1 MKNIMKRKALFLLL
15 LFCMIALHAQD
26 LYKTEKDLPYI
37 PDSEM
42 DAYRKER
49 CKLDVYYPDD
59 KKDFPT
65 IVWFHGGGLE
75 GGNKHIPQ
83 ELMNRGF
90 AVVAVNYRLSPK
102 AKNPAYI
109 EDAAAAV
116 AWAFNHMEEYGG
128 SKDKIFVSGHSAGG
142 YLSLMLAMDKK
153 YMETYEAD
161 ADKVAAYL
169 PISGQTV
176 THFTIRKERGLP
188 NGIPII
194 DEYAPVN
201 RVRKD
206 TSPIILITGDRN
218 LEMADRWEENALLAS
233 VLKNIGNKQI
243 TLYELQGFNHGT
255 VLEPACFLIIN
266 YIREHC
272 PDKTVKK

>member
-1 MKNIMKRKALFLLL
+1 MKRKVTLLLL
-15 LFCMIALHAQD
+15 LFCVIALHAQG
-26 LYKTEKDLPYI
+26 LYKTEKDLSYI
-37 PDSEM
+37 PDTET

-49 CKLDVYYPDD
+49 CKLDVYYPADR
-59 KKDFPT
+59 KDFPT

-75 GGNKHIPQ
+75 GGNKHVPK
-83 ELMNRGF
+83 ELMDRGF

-116 AWAFNHMEEYGG
+116 AWTFNHIGEYGG
-128 SKDKIFVSGHSAGG
+128 SKEKIFVSGHSAGG
-142 YLSLMLAMDKK
+142 YLSLILAMDKK
-153 YMETYEAD
+153 YMEAYGAD

-169 PISGQTV
+169 PVSGQTV

-206 TSPIILITGDRN
+206 TPPIVLITGDRN

-233 VLKNIGNKQI
+233 VLKNIGNKRVA
-243 TLYELQGFNHGT
+243 LYELQGFNHGT
-255 VLEPACFLIIN
+255 VLEPACYLIIN

-272 PDKTVKK
+272 PDKAVKN

>member
-1 MKNIMKRKALFLLL
+1 MKRKVTFLLL
-15 LFCMIALHAQD
+15 LFCMFTLHAQEV
-26 LYKTEKDLPYI
+26 YETKKDLSYI
-37 PDSEM
+37 LDAEA

-49 CKLDVYYPDD
+49 CKLDVYYPAG

-65 IVWFHGGGLE
+65 IIWFHGGGLE
-75 GGNKHIPQ
+75 GGNKHIPR

-116 AWAFNHMEEYGG
+116 AWTFNHIEEYGG
-128 SKDKIFVSGHSAGG
+128 NKDKIFVSGHSAGG
-142 YLSLMLAMDKK
+142 YLSLILAMDKK
-153 YMETYEAD
+153 YLEAYGAD

-169 PISGQTV
+169 PVSGQTV

-201 RVRKD
+201 RVRKN
-206 TSPIILITGDRN
+206 TAPVVLITGDRN
-218 LEMADRWEENALLAS
+218 LEMADRWEENALFAS
-233 VLKNIGNKQI
+233 VSKNIGNKQV

-272 PDKTVKK
+272 PDKAVKK

>member
-1 MKNIMKRKALFLLL
+1 MKRKVTLLLL
-15 LFCMIALHAQD
+15 LFCIFTLHAQGV
-26 LYKTEKDLPYI
+26 YKTDKDLSYVS
-37 PDSEM
+37 DEET

-49 CKLDVYYPDD
+49 CKLDVYYPVD

-75 GGNKHIPQ
+75 GGGKHIPQ

-102 AKNPAYI
+102 AQNPAYI

-116 AWAFNHMEEYGG
+116 AWTFSHIEEFGG

-153 YMETYEAD
+153 YMEAYGAD

-169 PISGQTV
+169 PVSGQTV

-188 NGIPII
+188 NGIPVI

-206 TSPIILITGDRN
+206 TPPIILITGDRN

-233 VLKNIGNKQI
+233 VLKNIGNKKSA
-243 TLYELQGFNHGT
+243 LYELQGFNHDT

-266 YIREHC
+266 YIRDYC
-272 PDKTVKK
+272 RSMAGQK

>member
-1 MKNIMKRKALFLLL
+1 MKRKITFVLL
-15 LFCMIALHAQD
+15 LFCVFSLYAQGV
-26 LYKTEKDLPYI
+26 YKIEKDLPYI
-37 PDSEM
+37 PDSEA

-49 CKLDVYYPDD
+49 CKLDVYYPTDR
-59 KKDFPT
+59 KDFPT
-65 IVWFHGGGLE
+65 VVWFHGGGLE
-75 GGNKHIPQ
+75 SGNKHIPK
-83 ELMNRGF
+83 ELMDRGF

-116 AWAFNHMEEYGG
+116 AWIFNHIGEYGG

-153 YMETYEAD
+153 YMEAYGAD

-169 PISGQTV
+169 PVSGQTV
-176 THFTIRKERGLP
+176 THYTIRKERGLP

-194 DEYAPVN
+194 DEYAPLN

-206 TSPIILITGDRN
+206 SPPVVLITGDRN

-233 VLKNIGNKQI
+233 VLKNIGNKHVA
-243 TLYELQGFNHGT
+243 LYELQGFNHGT
-255 VLEPACFLIIN
+255 VLEPACYLIVN

-272 PDKTVKK
+272 PDKTN